1 MVIAVA
7 IFFAKL
13 LSPEIIILAG
23 LLGWFSRAWWQI
35 IVGAM
40 VIAGINEA
48 SLSALQMARQFNP
61 LSVLLGFA
69 AAMAWAW
76 LAFTISH
83 RRRKAKAPAEVEHDT
98 LA

>member
-1 MVIAVA
+1 MIIVAV
-7 IFFAKL
+7 FVAKL

-35 IVGAM
+35 IIGAI
-40 VIAGINEA
+40 VVAGVNEA
-48 SLSALQMARQFNP
+48 VLAAMQMNRQFNP
-61 LSVLLGFA
+61 LSVMLGFA

-76 LAFTISH
+76 LAFTISQ
-83 RRRKAKAPAEVEHDT
+83 RRRKSKAPAEVETDT

>member
-1 MVIAVA
+1 MIIVAV
-7 IFFAKL
+7 FVAKL

-35 IVGAM
+35 IIGAI
-40 VIAGINEA
+40 VVAGINE
-48 SLSALQMARQFNP
+48 SVLTALQMTRQFNP
-61 LSVLLGFA
+61 LSVMLGFA

-76 LAFTISH
+76 LAFTISQ
-83 RRRKAKAPAEVEHDT
+83 RRRKSKAPAEVVTDT